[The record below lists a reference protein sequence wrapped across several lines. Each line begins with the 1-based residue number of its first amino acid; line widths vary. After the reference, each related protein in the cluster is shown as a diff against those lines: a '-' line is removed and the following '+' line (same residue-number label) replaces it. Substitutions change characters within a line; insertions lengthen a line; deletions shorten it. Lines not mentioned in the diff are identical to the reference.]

1 MKERKEGADMQKRSR
16 ITAAVLA
23 ALFALTILTSSIFI
37 IEHADHDCTGDG
49 CEICEEI
56 LICTTVLK
64 TLSHVSAA
72 LAVAVAVKFCL
83 ENKIMR
89 GYLEKHSEEVF
100 NMLAME
106 WDKDLAMQARFDDGR
121 DNGIEFV
128 ALNIINEGES
138 LEKICKLTAL
148 PLKRIEELAQK
159 IKLNEK

>member
-1 MKERKEGADMQKRSR
+1 MQKRSR

-83 ENKIMR
+83 DDVQDGECP
-89 GYLEKHSEEVF
+89 VF
-100 NMLAME
+100 VLWTPVNL
-106 WDKDLAMQARFDDGR
+106 K
-121 DNGIEFV
+121 V
-128 ALNIINEGES
+128 
-138 LEKICKLTAL
+138 KLS
-148 PLKRIEELAQK
+148 
-159 IKLNEK
+159 N